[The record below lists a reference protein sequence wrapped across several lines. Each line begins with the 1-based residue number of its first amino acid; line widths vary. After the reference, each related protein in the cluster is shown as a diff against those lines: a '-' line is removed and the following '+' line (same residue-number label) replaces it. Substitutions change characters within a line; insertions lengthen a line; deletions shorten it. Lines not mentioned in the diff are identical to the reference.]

1 MKTPYPKPLTEYGL
15 ADLPLYPRQALDK
28 AYEQGKREA
37 VKELNDKEIQEVYSK
52 QHEIPPNILAFA
64 KAILRKAQEK

>member
-1 MKTPYPKPLTEYGL
+1 MNTQYPKPLTEYGL
-15 ADLPLYPRQALDK
+15 LYPRQALDK

-37 VKELNDKEIQEVYSK
+37 IKQLTDKEIQEVYSK